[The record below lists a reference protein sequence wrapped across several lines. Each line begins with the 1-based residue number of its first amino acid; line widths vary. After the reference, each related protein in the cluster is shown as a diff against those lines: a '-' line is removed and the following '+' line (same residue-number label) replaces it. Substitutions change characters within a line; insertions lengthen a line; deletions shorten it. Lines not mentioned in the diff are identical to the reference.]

1 MSMNVAEKLKI
12 MRESERLTSLPEAA
26 KMLGLNRD
34 ALWRY
39 EAGKTIPNTE
49 VIMSILNHPRFE
61 KYALWFITGKI
72 APESGQ
78 IAPALALWARR
89 NNVSALRPEN
99 WLSIF
104 LAYLYENHR
113 VTICY
118 VTPDRVFTRGD
129 SYDR

>member
-12 MRESERLTSLPEAA
+12 MRESERLTSLPDAA

-78 IAPALALWARR
+78 IAPALAHFGQDATT
-89 NNVSALRPEN
+89 SQP
-99 WLSIF
+99 SDQKI
-104 LAYLYENHR
+104 
-113 VTICY
+113 
-118 VTPDRVFTRGD
+118 G
-129 SYDR
+129 

>member
-78 IAPALALWARR
+78 IAPALAHFGQDETT
-89 NNVSALRPEN
+89 SRP
-99 WLSIF
+99 SDQKI
-104 LAYLYENHR
+104 
-113 VTICY
+113 
-118 VTPDRVFTRGD
+118 G
-129 SYDR
+129 

>member
-1 MSMNVAEKLKI
+1 MSMSVADKLKV
-12 MRESERLTSLPEAA
+12 MRESERLTSLPDAA

-39 EAGKTIPNTE
+39 ESGKTTPNTE

-78 IAPALALWARR
+78 IAPALAHFGQEEIT
-89 NNVSALRPEN
+89 SPH
-99 WLSIF
+99 SDQK
-104 LAYLYENHR
+104 
-113 VTICY
+113 T
-118 VTPDRVFTRGD
+118 G
-129 SYDR
+129 

>member
-39 EAGKTIPNTE
+39 EAGKTITNTE

-61 KYALWFITGKI
+61 KYALWFITGKL

-78 IAPALALWARR
+78 IAPALAHFGQDETT
-89 NNVSALRPEN
+89 SQP
-99 WLSIF
+99 SDQKI
-104 LAYLYENHR
+104 
-113 VTICY
+113 
-118 VTPDRVFTRGD
+118 G
-129 SYDR
+129 

>member
-49 VIMSILNHPRFE
+49 VIMSILNHRRFE

-78 IAPALALWARR
+78 IAPALAHFGQ
-89 NNVSALRPEN
+89 NETTSPH
-99 WLSIF
+99 SGQK
-104 LAYLYENHR
+104 
-113 VTICY
+113 T
-118 VTPDRVFTRGD
+118 G
-129 SYDR
+129 

>member
-1 MSMNVAEKLKI
+1 MSDVGEKLKI
-12 MRESERLTSLPEAA
+12 MRESERLTSLPDTA

-34 ALWRY
+34 TLWRY

-78 IAPALALWARR
+78 IAPALAHFGQDETT
-89 NNVSALRPEN
+89 SQP
-99 WLSIF
+99 SDQK
-104 LAYLYENHR
+104 
-113 VTICY
+113 T
-118 VTPDRVFTRGD
+118 G
-129 SYDR
+129 

>member
-1 MSMNVAEKLKI
+1 MSMNVAEKLKV
-12 MRESERLTSLPEAA
+12 MRESERLTSLPDAA

-78 IAPALALWARR
+78 IAPALAHFGQDETT
-89 NNVSALRPEN
+89 SQP
-99 WLSIF
+99 SDQK
-104 LAYLYENHR
+104 
-113 VTICY
+113 T
-118 VTPDRVFTRGD
+118 G
-129 SYDR
+129 